1 MGRRLTGEDKR
12 GLTPLFTSQ
21 IMPYLDT
28 FRCSARGRSYRAVAG
43 GLRLAAT
50 RAVRPPVNALSR
62 RVAAARDAARLETY
76 HRLSP
81 LLDTVGTTELDRL
94 LDVDPE
100 SWSALGSW
108 SDTLRIPARVGRWR
122 RSAASRGRKCGG
134 GEDVVS
140 AGGRRVGAVD
150 LPAGSGAHERARRAL
165 GPSSRNRR
173 SRGARGHRA
182 FSALNRTGVRT

>member
-1 MGRRLTGEDKR
+1 
-12 GLTPLFTSQ
+12 
-21 IMPYLDT
+21 MPYLDT

-81 LLDTVGTTELDRL
+81 LLDTVGTTKLDRL

-108 SDTLRIPARVGRWR
+108 SDTLRIPTR
-122 RSAASRGRKCGG
+122 G
-134 GEDVVS
+134 GEVAPVS
-140 AGGRRVGAVD
+140 SLTREEVW
-150 LPAGSGAHERARRAL
+150 
-165 GPSSRNRR
+165 
-173 SRGARGHRA
+173 
-182 FSALNRTGVRT
+182 